1 MKTSYII
8 AAALLMT
15 AGAAQAQIPTSSGE
29 FRTNT
34 APDARKR
41 GAIELVRL
49 TTCALQRRG
58 ALALNILTTRPGS
71 ADQERM
77 VEPFRRV
84 MENCMDDLVPAIYLG
99 NSEVRGA
106 IASQIYLKDYP
117 IQPDFAKLDHPAVP
131 LPKAWVTGQINAY
144 ERQQLIDQDFANC
157 VTAADPA
164 TVDAMLRT
172 EVRSKDEAVQ
182 FRKLVPVLGPCLPKG
197 VKLEMDVAWMRSV
210 GAEALLRSIALWQP
224 KVIEGTAK

>member
-1 MKTSYII
+1 MRLSFIV

-15 AGAAQAQIPTSSGE
+15 ADLAQAQIPTSSAE

-34 APDARKR
+34 GSDARKR

-49 TTCALQRRG
+49 TKCALQRRE
-58 ALALNILTTRPGS
+58 ALGLNILTTRPGS

-77 VEPFRRV
+77 VDPFRRV
-84 MENCMDDLVPAIYLG
+84 MENCMNDLVPGIYFG
-99 NSEVRGA
+99 NSEVRGT
-106 IASQIYLKDYP
+106 IAGEIYLKTYP
-117 IQPDFAKLDHPAVP
+117 VQPDFAKLDHRAMP
-131 LPKAWVTGQINAY
+131 LPSGWVSGKINAY
-144 ERQQLIDQDFANC
+144 ERQQLIGQDFANC
-157 VTAADPA
+157 VIAADPA

-224 KVIEGTAK
+224 KAVAGTA